1 MFRSNPWSGICFIT
15 LIAVIVVSID
25 RSGRAFTLAADG
37 KPVAKIVVA
46 KSAMDEKPADPSS
59 AKVKAA
65 ARDLQEYVRKI
76 SGAKLEIVA
85 DDQEVGGPVIFVGRS
100 KLTDTAEAKIPNGL
114 TPARREEGFVIQSRA
129 DRLILAGNDA
139 GPYHGTEYAVS
150 ELLER
155 LGVRWYMPGEF
166 GEIVPQQKTLEVPD
180 GLAVVDSPS
189 FIQRN
194 WWLHTPDDMAALE
207 KRWKIHNRMNPDEVF
222 AQPGDSSSRNF
233 TADPK
238 LVTTRP
244 ELFAKKSDGSIDPYL
259 PNLTSPEAIHIAAEK
274 MKDFFRKNPEAGSIG
289 IAPDDGM
296 PRDFNP
302 ETVKR
307 NQGFYDLAGREG
319 VPDEASIAEEW
330 IAFVNAVT
338 KEVNQEFPDQI
349 VTTNGYANRNTP
361 PQGVPIDPHV
371 GIMFA
376 AIWADQLH
384 SVEDPKS
391 WQAIREGQMLREWC
405 RLSPRVWI
413 YGYDYTMLVSGLTP
427 VPITRR
433 LARDIPLMKKWGC
446 IGFAD
451 ETRNQWMECGIP
463 TKYLRARLEWYADA
477 NSQSLLDEF
486 FAKWYGAASVPA
498 HAFWDDIE
506 ATIESSPLQGHED
519 RILPY
524 VYTPELLAK
533 LTNDISQAEK
543 LGDGDRN
550 QLHVHVDRLILD
562 HLKCYMAMS
571 SAEFAG
577 QFKEAAKQAEAMMPI
592 RKQLM
597 GISPF
602 WVLDNEKPYDAG
614 IWYWGVVARAAWYHK
629 LADLAN
635 GKSGELIALLPEQ
648 AQFSTDPNDEGRFAG
663 WYLPAFDSGHWSTIQ
678 STKPFYAQGYMSKE
692 GYPYLGNIW
701 YRFEVDI
708 PDSARGKPVHLMC
721 PVVDTEAWAWV
732 NGKYVGHRPYHE
744 SYERPCE
751 FDVDVSGAL
760 EPGKKNVIAL
770 RVSTSQNRAAAAD
783 GMCSRAFL
791 YASREK

>member
-1 MFRSNPWSGICFIT
+1 MLDSKKQSGIAVGVLFA
-15 LIAVIVVSID
+15 IAI
-25 RSGRAFTLAADG
+25 GAANQQARAFDLVTDG
-37 KPVAKIVVA
+37 KPAAKIVVI
-46 KSAMDEKPADPSS
+46 KSATDEKPAGAVG
-59 AKVKAA
+59 AKIKAA
-65 ARDLQEYVRKI
+65 AQDLQNYIQKI
-76 SGAKLEIVA
+76 SGARLEIVA
-85 DDQEVGGPVIFVGRS
+85 DDQEVGGPVILVGASRFTE
-100 KLTDTAEAKIPNGL
+100 KGQVKVPTGL
-114 TPARREEGFVIQSRA
+114 TPARREEGFIIQSLP
-129 DRLILAGNDA
+129 DRLVLAGNDA

-150 ELLER
+150 EFLER

-166 GEIVPQQKTLEVPD
+166 GEIVLQQKTIEVMD
-180 GLAVVDSPS
+180 GLAVSETPS

-222 AQPGDSSSRNF
+222 AQPGDSSTRNF

-238 LVTTRP
+238 LLTTRP

-259 PNLTSPEAIHIAAEK
+259 PNLTNPEAVHIAAEK
-274 MKDFFRKNPEAGSIG
+274 MKEYFRKNPEAGSIG

-302 ETVKR
+302 ETVKH
-307 NQGFYDLAGREG
+307 NQGFYDLSGREG

-338 KEVNQEFPDQI
+338 KEVNTEFPDRI

-361 PQGVPIDPHV
+361 QQGVPIDTHV

-384 SVEDPKS
+384 AMDDPKS

-405 RLSPRVWI
+405 RLSDRVWV

-433 LARDIPLMKKWGC
+433 LSRDIPLMKKWGC

-463 TKYLRARLEWYADA
+463 TKYLRARLEWNAAAD
-477 NSQSLLDEF
+477 SKSLLDEF
-486 FAKWYGAASVPA
+486 FAKWYGAAAVPA

-506 ATIESSPLQGHED
+506 AAIESSPLQGHED

-524 VYTPELLAK
+524 VYTPDLLTK
-533 LTNDISQAEK
+533 LADDVSQAEK
-543 LGDGDRN
+543 SADGERN

-571 SAEFAG
+571 NAEFAG
-577 QFKEAAKQAEAMMPI
+577 HFEEAARQAEAMMPI

-597 GISPF
+597 DISPF

-614 IWYWGVVARAAWYHK
+614 VWYWGVNARAAWYHK
-629 LADLAN
+629 LADLAS
-635 GKSGELIALLPEQ
+635 GKAGNLIATLPER

-663 WYLPAFDSGHWSTIQ
+663 WYSPSFDASHWATIQ
-678 STKPFYAQGYMSKE
+678 STRPFYSQGYMSKE
-692 GYPYLGNIW
+692 GYPYLGNLW
-701 YRFEVDI
+701 YRFEVEI
-708 PDSARGKPVHLMC
+708 PDSAKGKPVHLMC

-732 NGKYVGHRPYHE
+732 NGNYVGHRPYHE

-751 FDVDVSGAL
+751 LDLDISSAVQ
-760 EPGKKNVIAL
+760 PGRKNLIAI
-770 RVSTSQNRAAAAD
+770 RVSTSANRAAAAD
-783 GMCSRAFL
+783 GICSRAFV
-791 YASREK
+791 YSKGPG